1 MVELSKKTASGRS
14 IAMTRVVEINTLERL
29 RGYRLHWN
37 WLLSDTREATFF
49 QTFDWLETY
58 LRHHGERLRLR
69 VLLVSGSDGP
79 IGILPLVVCR
89 EAMRVGSVRV
99 MTYPMDGWGTFY
111 GPIGPQP
118 TATLLAGLRHIAA
131 TPRDWDLVDLRWI
144 DADGL
149 DKGRTRQALR
159 GAGLP
164 APQQPLMQAAQIE
177 LSSDWAAYWSS
188 REPDWRR
195 EVDRSR
201 RRLAERGMEYVR
213 YRPAGEFS
221 GDADP
226 RWDLYDACEEIARR
240 SWQGSST
247 DGTTLSHESVR
258 SYLRDAHEAAAAAG
272 GVDLN
277 LLRIDGRP
285 AAFAYNYHFAG
296 QVYGLRAGFDPSA
309 APSGSGTVLL
319 RLMVEDSF
327 RRGDQ
332 RIDLGPDSL
341 EYKRRWATRIQTSY
355 HYPHYAAAGV
365 MAQALRAKRWLIGA
379 RR

>member
-1 MVELSKKTASGRS
+1 MA
-14 IAMTRVVEINTLERL
+14 RVVEINSLERL
-29 RGYRLHWN
+29 RGYRANWN
-37 WLLSDTREATFF
+37 LLLSDTREATFF

-58 LRHHGERLRLR
+58 LRHKDAKQRGDRLRLR
-69 VLLVSGSDGP
+69 VLLVSGGDGP
-79 IGILPLVVCR
+79 IGILPLVVTT
-89 EAMRVGSVRV
+89 EATRIGRVRV
-99 MTYPMDGWGTFY
+99 LTYPMDGWGTFFA
-111 GPIGPQP
+111 PIGPQP

-131 TPRDWDLVDLRWI
+131 TPRDWDLVDLRWV

-159 GAGLP
+159 AAGLA

-177 LSSDWAAYWSS
+177 LSNGWDVYWSS

-195 EVDRSR
+195 EVERSR
-201 RRLAERGMEYVR
+201 RRISERGNLEYVR
-213 YRPAGEFS
+213 YRPAGAFG
-221 GDADP
+221 GDRDP

-258 SYLRDAHEAAAAAG
+258 AYLRDAHESAAAAG

-277 LLRIDGRP
+277 LLRIDGQP

-296 QVYGLRAGFDPSA
+296 QVYGLRAGFDPAA

-327 RRGDQ
+327 YRGDE

-341 EYKRRWATRIQTSY
+341 DYKRRWATRIQTSY
-355 HYPHYAAAGV
+355 HYPHYAAAG
-365 MAQALRAKRWLIGA
+365 MKAQALRAKRWLLGA
-379 RR
+379 RM